1 MTFESLEK
9 HMRDISFIRQQQ
21 ARYLQYYAEAD
32 RKHTVAGSYHGE
44 PYITLSNKEVLDQGL
59 SVMICNQEDM
69 CLYHVHDWI
78 ELSYVYRGSC
88 HMRVTDRELDLKEG
102 QFILLNTG
110 VPHAEGKIGPDGIF
124 LNFIF
129 DKRYFDNHFFSEL
142 TEDSIVT
149 RFFVD
154 ALNEEKDKANF
165 IVFRSDEDERI
176 PFLVRILLCE
186 YFDPSVCGSDL
197 IRNSVTMLLCE
208 LIRTYQK
215 DEAPERAQSLQ
226 IAKVLRY
233 IENHCTDCS
242 LQGTAEFFCIS
253 PNYLTTQLK
262 KTVGLSFKQLVQE
275 SRLKKA
281 ARLLRDSDSSVREI
295 ANYAGYENIGFFNSK
310 FAAAYGMMPGEY
322 RKQGRKQS

>member
-1 MTFESLEK
+1 MTIDSLEK
-9 HMRDISFIRQQQ
+9 HMRDGAFVRQQQ
-21 ARYLQYYAEAD
+21 EKYLKYYAEAD
-32 RKHTVAGSYHGE
+32 RKHRIVGSYQGQ

-59 SVMICNQEDM
+59 SVMICNQTEM

-88 HMRVTDRELDLKEG
+88 HMKIMDNELDLMEG

-142 TEDSIVT
+142 TADSIVT

-154 ALNEEKDKANF
+154 ALNDEKDKANY
-165 IVFRSDEDERI
+165 ILFRSEADERI

-186 YFDPSVCGSDL
+186 YFDPSVCGIDI
-197 IRNSVTMLLCE
+197 IRSSVTMLLCE
-208 LIRTYQK
+208 LIRTYQR
-215 DEAPERAQSLQ
+215 DETPERTQSLQ
-226 IAKVLRY
+226 IARILRF
-233 IENHCTDCS
+233 IENNCTECT
-242 LQGTAEFFCIS
+242 LQQTAKFFCIS
-253 PNYLTTQLK
+253 PNYLTAQLK
-262 KTVGLSFKQLVQE
+262 KTVGMSFKQLVQD

-281 ARLLRDSDSSVREI
+281 ARLLRESDASVREI
-295 ANYAGYENIGFFNSK
+295 ANHVGYENIGFFNSK
-310 FAAAYGMMPGEY
+310 FAQSYGVLPGEY
-322 RKQGRKQS
+322 RNLRKKQS